1 MNALV
6 NATVKFSSREVNTKF
21 GKRINLVLVTDAGEE
36 IKQWGEPDDSALTSL
51 AKNQKVILLK
61 ENDKYKIVPAETAS
75 PRPTI
80 VEQPACENDL
90 NPLLCD
96 EARRHINFYNF
107 CLKEVQKQV
116 TTLKDEESIR
126 TIATSVFIQSMRSNV

>member
-1 MNALV
+1 MFSELGSIVLGEVISKVRNQSLPDSFFQILTIAGMRD
-6 NATVKFSSREVNTKF
+6 TVYLPKT
-21 GKRINLVLVTDAGEE
+21 
-36 IKQWGEPDDSALTSL
+36 
-51 AKNQKVILLK
+51 
-61 ENDKYKIVPAETAS
+61 DKYKIVPAESTS
-75 PRPTI
+75 NRPTV
-80 VEQPACENDL
+80 VESQACENDL

-107 CLKEVQKQV
+107 CLKEVQNQV